1 MADQIY
7 NKDALRLRA
16 VAHLKKHGGHLSTG
30 QMALAL
36 GVQLYAVDQVLEEAY
51 QMGEVT
57 FAAGA
62 GWQAK
67 PEVAK
72 TTATDEAADG
82 ALL

>member
-7 NKDALRLRA
+7 NKDVLRVRA
-16 VAHLKKHGGHLSTG
+16 VAHLKKHGGHLTTG

-36 GVQLYAVDQVLEEAY
+36 GVQLYAVDQVLEDAY

-57 FAAGA
+57 FSAGA
-62 GWQAK
+62 GWQAV

-72 TTATDEAADG
+72 TAATDEAVDG